1 MQDYANDEK
10 RERLRK
16 ALKNLAHDGSFEVVL
31 EWLKDELKD
40 RDIENR
46 VRGVENPTTEAHALA
61 VIIEHAAACAV
72 STSGDGESQN
82 EDTEKESAE
91 TTHMTA

>member
-16 ALKNLAHDGSFEVVL
+16 ALKTLAHDSSFEVVM
-31 EWLKDELKD
+31 EWFKDELKD
-40 RDIENR
+40 RDQENR
-46 VRGVENPTTEAHALA
+46 VRSMENQTSEAYALA
-61 VIIEHAAACAV
+61 VIIDHAAACAV
-72 STSGDGESQN
+72 STSGDGEEGN
-82 EDTEKESAE
+82 EGTEKESAE